1 MLVVNAFLTLST
13 WLPFNLYIAIL
24 ENHIEEFWNKYT
36 LRQLFTMDTVLIG
49 VLLTNAFTTPIV
61 YYIFN
66 RHFRVCTPL

>member
-13 WLPFNLYIAIL
+13 GLPFNLYIAIL